1 MNNKPDGGPF
11 HPCMTGERR
20 IAEHEKEFDF
30 LSGAS
35 LRDWFAGQAMNS
47 GDCPFNTHDHPE
59 CSAWAYERADA
70 MIEARSK

>member
-1 MNNKPDGGPF
+1 MNNKPGGGPAF
-11 HPCMTGERR
+11 ACASDNGYQPGM
-20 IAEHEKEFDF
+20 
-30 LSGAS
+30 S

-70 MIEARSK
+70 MIEARAK